1 MYKERMEMREAF
13 ETYFI
18 KLKASYKKKYG
29 TYPRVVYRR
38 ECDKKGIYIAETLNS
53 TGYAE
58 WQPVLQDEPIMF
70 DDLEKELG
78 FKIHSDIK
86 QYFTTYWFMQ
96 LAGKRGENHFFLQKI
111 EPNTDIKVLVK
122 NCFKKGDIEYMKP
135 GRFCAIGDADIDGN
149 QDCGLYVNND
159 TGEVICVNWDEA
171 GYYDFEKPFSE
182 TSFKVAE
189 SLMELIIALER

>member
-1 MYKERMEMREAF
+1 MREAF
-13 ETYFI
+13 ETYFN
-18 KLKASYKKKYG
+18 KLDTRYRNEYG
-29 TYPRVVYRR
+29 THPKTVYLSK
-38 ECDKKGIYIAETLNS
+38 CDKKGIYISGTLDCE
-53 TGYAE
+53 GYAE
-58 WQPVLQDEPIMF
+58 WLPVLQDEPIMF
-70 DDLEKELG
+70 DDLEKEVG

-96 LAGKRGENHFFLQKI
+96 LAGKRGENHFSLQEI

-122 NCFKKGDIEYMKP
+122 NCLKKGDIEYMKP

-189 SLMELIIALER
+189 SLKELIKNLDR